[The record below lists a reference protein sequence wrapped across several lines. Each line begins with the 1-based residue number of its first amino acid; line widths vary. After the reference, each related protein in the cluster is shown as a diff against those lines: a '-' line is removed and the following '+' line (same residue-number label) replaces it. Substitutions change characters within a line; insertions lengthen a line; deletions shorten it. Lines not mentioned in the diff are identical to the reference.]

1 MALNPDH
8 ILEHDDISALV
19 NAQSA
24 RFGRAQLLPIVNLEG
39 DPGHLTLHNSIRA
52 ELAAIA
58 TAAGKTYTVALPP
71 VRSLGESG
79 HAPEDHEA
87 YRVAVVEAATWPAWN
102 SATGGTIADKTNYN
116 GTGQKWRVHKFTA
129 NGTLNVSIA
138 AQPFSVVVGGGGGG
152 SGQNAQGAAGG
163 KGGDGQGVQ
172 KTSQTLATGSHAVV
186 VGVGGAG
193 GPADGWGQGNGSSGG
208 VSSLGTITATGG
220 GGGYGPGDQ
229 NHPQNPADGSP
240 NGPTVTS
247 TITGTSATYGGA
259 GGPRPYDHPARPG
272 NAGAAGV
279 VIVAYRIG

>member
-116 GTGQKWRVHKFTA
+116 GTGQKWRTHTFTT
-129 NGTLNVSIA
+129 NGTLNVSQA
-138 AQPFSVVVGGGGGG
+138 AQPFRVLVVGGGDSGASWHHAWGWTPPAGANGAAILDNARALTVGSHPAAPGAATPGPGPYAGCNPGSTSTFHGISARAGNGVTTDIDGTNKPWPG
-152 SGQNAQGAAGG
+152 SGYGVAGTSYITSVDGDPNYGRAGG
-163 KGGDGQGVQ
+163 
-172 KTSQTLATGSHAVV
+172 TGE
-186 VGVGGAG
+186 
-193 GPADGWGQGNGSSGG
+193 
-208 VSSLGTITATGG
+208 
-220 GGGYGPGDQ
+220 PG
-229 NHPQNPADGSP
+229 
-240 NGPTVTS
+240 
-247 TITGTSATYGGA
+247 I
-259 GGPRPYDHPARPG
+259 
-272 NAGAAGV
+272 